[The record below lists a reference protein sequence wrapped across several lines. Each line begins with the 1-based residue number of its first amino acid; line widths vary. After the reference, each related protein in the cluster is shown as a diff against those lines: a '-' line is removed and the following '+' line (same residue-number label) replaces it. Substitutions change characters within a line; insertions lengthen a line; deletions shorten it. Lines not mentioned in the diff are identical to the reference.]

1 VAINHRKLLIVIGFV
16 LSSWGA
22 GAQDPLRFKKEI
34 EELVSNDSAINTKN
48 LILFTGSSSI
58 RLWPSLQKSF
68 PTKNVL
74 NRGFGGS
81 EMSDLLYYVKPLIL
95 NYKPKTIFIYE
106 GDNDLSL
113 GRTAEEVLNNA
124 DELVAGIRKELP
136 KTKIIFISAK
146 PSEARWHLKEKY
158 EDFNA
163 KLENW
168 TKSRKRVYFADV
180 WSPMLDENG
189 KLLPGLLLEDNLHMT
204 EKGYAIW
211 TTVLKRFF

>member
-1 VAINHRKLLIVIGFV
+1 MSCRKLFTVLSFV
-16 LSSWGA
+16 LLASQMA
-22 GAQDPLRFKKEI
+22 GAQDPLRFEKEI
-34 EELVSNDSAINTKN
+34 QELVSDSEVNTKN

-58 RLWPSLQKSF
+58 RLWPNLTQCF
-68 PTKNVL
+68 PAKNVL

-106 GDNDLSL
+106 GDNDINA
-113 GRTAEEVLNNA
+113 GRTAEQILSFA
-124 DELVAGIRKELP
+124 DSLLTTIRKELP
-136 KTKIIFISAK
+136 KTKVIFISAK
-146 PSEARWHLKEKY
+146 PSEARWHLKTTY

-163 KLENW
+163 KLEDW

-204 EKGYAIW
+204 EKGYTIW
-211 TTVLKRFF
+211 TNVLNRFL